1 MSFAPYWK
9 EKWALLSDPLVKEA
23 LQNLE
28 VKLLEYYPDVNLA
41 LVRETVDFAAR
52 KHGDQKRSSGEP
64 YIVHPIGV
72 SAILAE
78 LHLDL
83 DSVLTGILHDT
94 VEDTETTLDEIKEK
108 FGASVADLVDGV
120 TKISRIT
127 FRTNEEKQAEN
138 FRKMVVAMAKDLRVI
153 LVKLADRTHNMR
165 TLDHLPEKKRKLIAQ
180 ETLDIYS
187 PLAGRLG
194 IHWIKA
200 ELEDLC
206 LRHLKPDVYYRL
218 AQLVAKK
225 KSEREKYIEDVIAN
239 IEENLKEYGIKGSV
253 TGRPKHFYSIYKKME
268 SRNANTIDD
277 ILDIVAFRIVLDNIT
292 ECYKALGV
300 IHSVFKPIPGRFK
313 DYIAMPKPNNYQ
325 SLHTTVI
332 GPFGERMEV
341 QIRTQEMHQIAQS
354 GIAAHWKYKE
364 GRADIS
370 NQSKMEWLS
379 RLLDSQKT
387 LSDPTE
393 FLESVKL
400 DLYPGD
406 VFVFT
411 PKGEVKEFPHGSTP
425 LDFAYAVHTDVGH
438 RCTGAKI
445 NGKIVPLRY
454 RLRSGDVVEIL
465 TSATQHPGKD
475 WLKLVKTSR
484 AISKIRA
491 FLKHV
496 ERTKAK
502 QLGQEILE
510 REFRRFKTNL
520 DKLSKTTEMAKAI
533 RELGYKNLDDI
544 LVALGYGKLTP
555 REISKAVIA
564 PELLEKSTE
573 EKEQGF
579 LQKIIST
586 AMRKSEARNVVMVS
600 GMGDILIR
608 FAKCCHPI
616 PGDPILGFVT
626 RGRGVTVHHAACK
639 KALDSDNA
647 RRIDVGWTK
656 LPAPANSPKE
666 TKAPAV
672 PRRTVKVRVFCDD
685 QPGMLA
691 SMTQTISAQGVN
703 ISQASVRTMKDK
715 RALCVFEVLVT
726 GLDQLNKVISSL
738 ESKDGI
744 ISVERQKN

>member
-1 MSFAPYWK
+1 MVN
-9 EKWALLSDPLVKEA
+9 DPLVKEA
-23 LQNLE
+23 VQNLE
-28 VKLLEYYPDVNLA
+28 VKLLEYYPDVNMA
-41 LVRETVDFAAR
+41 LVREAVEFAAQ

-64 YIVHPIGV
+64 YIIHPIGV
-72 SAILAE
+72 AAILAE

-83 DSVLTGILHDT
+83 DSVITGILHDT
-94 VEDTETTLDEIKEK
+94 VEDTETSLEEIQKR
-108 FGASVADLVDGV
+108 FGQSVAELVDGV

-165 TLDHLPEKKRKLIAQ
+165 TLDYLPEKKRKLISQ

-206 LRHLKPDVYYRL
+206 LRHMKPEAYYKL

-225 KSEREKYIEDVIAN
+225 KSEREKYIDEVISN
-239 IEENLKEYGIKGSV
+239 IEENLREYGIKGTV

-268 SRNANTIDD
+268 SRNANNLED

-300 IHSVFKPIPGRFK
+300 IHSVYKPIPGRFK

-332 GPFGERMEV
+332 GPFNERMEV

-364 GRADIS
+364 GRADVS

-465 TSATQHPGKD
+465 TSASQHPGKD

-484 AISKIRA
+484 AISKIRV
-491 FLKHV
+491 FLKQV

-502 QLGQEILE
+502 QLGQEILA
-510 REFRRFKTNL
+510 REFRRYRTNL
-520 DKLSKTTEMAKAI
+520 DKVSNTTEMAKGI
-533 RELGYKNLDDI
+533 RDLGYKNLEEI

-555 REISKAVIA
+555 REISRAVLS
-564 PELLEKSTE
+564 PEELEKSGE
-573 EKEQGF
+573 EKEQKGF

-586 AMRKSEARNVVMVS
+586 AMRKSEARNVVMVT
-600 GMGDILIR
+600 GLGDVLIR

-626 RGRGVTVHHAACK
+626 RGRGVTVHHGACK

-647 RRIDVGWTK
+647 RRIDVAWT
-656 LPAPANSPKE
+656 PAPGSKGAAKE
-666 TKAPAV
+666 KDGKAPSAP
-672 PRRTVKVRVFCDD
+672 PRRSVKVRVVCED
-685 QPGMLA
+685 QSGMLA

-715 RALCVFEVLVT
+715 RAICVFEILVT
-726 GLDQLNKVISSL
+726 GVDQLNKVISSL
-738 ESKDGI
+738 EAKEGI

>member
-1 MSFAPYWK
+1 M
-9 EKWALLSDPLVKEA
+9 LSDQAVKEA
-23 LQNLE
+23 QQNLE
-28 VKLLEYYPDVNLA
+28 VRILEYYPDVNMNQIRQA
-41 LVRETVDFAAR
+41 VEFADS
-52 KHGDQKRSSGEP
+52 KHSDQRRSSGEP

-72 SAILAE
+72 ASILAE
-78 LHLDL
+78 LHLDM
-83 DSVLTGILHDT
+83 DSVITGILHDT
-94 VEDTETTLDEIKEK
+94 VEDTETSLDEIKEK
-108 FGASVADLVDGV
+108 FGAPVAELVDGV

-127 FRTNEEKQAEN
+127 FRTSEEKQAEN

-165 TLDHLPEKKRKLIAQ
+165 TLDYLPEKKRRIIAQ
-180 ETLDIYS
+180 ETLDIYA

-206 LRHLKPDVYYRL
+206 LRHLKPEVYYRL
-218 AQLVAKK
+218 AQLVSKK
-225 KSEREKYIEDVIAN
+225 KSEREKYIEDVIKN
-239 IEENLKEYGIKGSV
+239 IEENLREYGIKGAV
-253 TGRPKHFYSIYKKME
+253 TGRPKHFFSIYKKME
-268 SRNANTIDD
+268 ERNANTIED
-277 ILDIVAFRIVLDNIT
+277 IHDIVAFRIVLDNIT

-300 IHSVFKPIPGRFK
+300 IHAVYKPIPGRFK

-341 QIRTQEMHQIAQS
+341 QIRTLEMHQIAQS

-364 GRADIS
+364 GRADVS
-370 NQSKMEWLS
+370 NQSKMEWLA
-379 RLLDSQKT
+379 RLIDSQKT

-425 LDFAYAVHTDVGH
+425 LDFAYSVHSDVGN
-438 RCTGAKI
+438 RCVGAKI
-445 NGKIVPLRY
+445 NGKIVPLKY

-465 TSATQHPGKD
+465 TSPTQNPSKD

-491 FLKHV
+491 FLKLV

-502 QLGQEILE
+502 QLGEEILE
-510 REFRRFKTNL
+510 REFRRFRTNL
-520 DKLSKTTEMAKAI
+520 DKISKTTEMAQGI
-533 RELGYKNLDDI
+533 RELGYKTLED
-544 LVALGYGKLTP
+544 LVVAVGYGKLTA
-555 REISKAVIA
+555 RDVSKKVLA
-564 PELLEKSTE
+564 PEIVEGTE
-573 EKEQGF
+573 DSSEQKGF

-586 AMRKSEARNVVMVS
+586 AMRKSESRNAVMVT
-600 GMGDILIR
+600 GMGDVLIR

-647 RRIDVGWTK
+647 RRIEVGWTQQ
-656 LPAPANSPKE
+656 PAAAASADKKE
-666 TKAPAV
+666 AKGL
-672 PRRTVKVRVFCDD
+672 PRRSVKVRVFCDD
-685 QPGMLA
+685 TPGMLA

-715 RALCVFEVLVT
+715 KAVCVFEMLVT
-726 GLDQLNKVISSL
+726 GVDQLNKVISSL
-738 ESKDGI
+738 EAKEGI
-744 ISVERQKN
+744 ISVERQRN

>member
-1 MSFAPYWK
+1 
-9 EKWALLSDPLVKEA
+9 LQNDPAVKEA
-23 LQNLE
+23 VQNLE
-28 VKLLEYYPDVNLA
+28 LKLHEYYPDVNLP
-41 LVRETVDFAAR
+41 LVRQAIDFACE
-52 KHGDQKRSSGEP
+52 KHGEQRRSSGEP
-64 YIVHPIGV
+64 YIVHPISV
-72 SAILAE
+72 AALLAE

-83 DSVLTGILHDT
+83 DSIITGILHDT
-94 VEDTETTLDEIKEK
+94 VEDTETSLEEIAAK
-108 FGASVADLVDGV
+108 FGKPVAELVDGV

-127 FRTNEEKQAEN
+127 FRTSEEKQAEN

-180 ETLDIYS
+180 ETLDIYT

-206 LRHLKPDVYYRL
+206 LRYLKPEVYYRL

-225 KSEREKYIEDVIAN
+225 RSEREQYIEEVIKN
-239 IEENLKEYGIKGSV
+239 IEEHLKEYGIKGSV

-268 SRNANTIDD
+268 QRQANDLDD
-277 ILDIVAFRIVLDNIT
+277 IHDIVAFRIILDNIT

-300 IHSVFKPIPGRFK
+300 IHAVFKPIPGRFK

-332 GPFGERMEV
+332 GPYGERMEV
-341 QIRTQEMHQIAQS
+341 QIRTMEMHQIAQS

-364 GRADIS
+364 GRADVS
-370 NQSKMEWLS
+370 TQSKMEWLS
-379 RLLDSQKT
+379 RLLDSQKN

-425 LDFAYAVHTDVGH
+425 LDFAYAVHTDVGN

-465 TSATQHPGKD
+465 TSPGQHPSKD
-475 WLKLVKTSR
+475 WLKIVKTSK
-484 AISKIRA
+484 AIAKIRV
-491 FLKHV
+491 FLKQV
-496 ERTKAK
+496 ERNKAK
-502 QLGQEILE
+502 QLGEEILE
-510 REFRRFKTNL
+510 REFRRYRTNL
-520 DKLSKTTEMAKAI
+520 DRISNTTEMAQAI
-533 RELGYKNLDDI
+533 RELGYKNLEDI
-544 LVALGYGKLTP
+544 LVALGYGKVTA
-555 REISKAVIA
+555 RDVSRAVL
-564 PELLEKSTE
+564 PSSVVEKTTE
-573 EKEQGF
+573 EKEQKGF

-586 AMRKSEARNVVMVS
+586 AMRKSEARNAVMVS
-600 GMGDILIR
+600 GLGDVLIR

-616 PGDPILGFVT
+616 PGDPIVGFVT

-647 RRIDVGWTK
+647 RRIEVAWSGLPVAK
-656 LPAPANSPKE
+656 EGKPAPS
-666 TKAPAV
+666 
-672 PRRTVKVRVFCDD
+672 PRRSVKVRVFCED

-691 SMTQTISAQGVN
+691 SMTQTISQQNVN

-715 RALCVFEVLVT
+715 RAVCVFEILVT
-726 GLDQLNKVISSL
+726 GVEQLNKVISSL
-738 ESKDGI
+738 EAKDGI

>member
-1 MSFAPYWK
+1 M
-9 EKWALLSDPLVKEA
+9 LSDPAVREA
-23 LQNLE
+23 QQNLE
-28 VKLLEYYPDVNLA
+28 VKLLEYYPDVNLP
-41 LVRETVDFAAR
+41 LVRQAIEFADS
-52 KHGDQKRSSGEP
+52 KHGDQRRSSGEP
-64 YIVHPIGV
+64 YIVHPIHV
-72 SAILAE
+72 AAILAE

-83 DSVLTGILHDT
+83 DSILTGILHDT
-94 VEDTETTLDEIKEK
+94 VEDTETSLDDIAQK
-108 FGASVADLVDGV
+108 FGKPVSELVDGV

-127 FRTNEEKQAEN
+127 FRTSEEKQAEN

-165 TLDHLPEKKRKLIAQ
+165 TLDYLPEKKRKLIAQ

-194 IHWIKA
+194 IHWVKA

-206 LRHLKPDVYYRL
+206 LRYLKPEVYYKL
-218 AQLVAKK
+218 AQLIAKK
-225 KSEREKYIEDVIAN
+225 KSEREKYIEEVIKN
-239 IEENLKEYGIKGSV
+239 IEDNLKEYGIKGQV

-268 SRNANTIDD
+268 QRQANDLDD
-277 ILDIVAFRIVLDNIT
+277 IHDIVAFRIVLDNIT

-300 IHSVFKPIPGRFK
+300 IHSVKKPIPGRFK

-332 GPFGERMEV
+332 GPYGERMEA
-341 QIRTQEMHQIAQS
+341 QIRTLEMHQIAQS

-364 GRADIS
+364 GRADVS

-425 LDFAYAVHTDVGH
+425 LDFAYAVHSDVGH
-438 RCTGAKI
+438 RCVGAKI

-465 TSATQHPGKD
+465 TQPNQHPSKD
-475 WLKLVKTSR
+475 WLKIVKTSR

-491 FLKHV
+491 FLKQV
-496 ERTKAK
+496 ERNKAK
-502 QLGQEILE
+502 QLGEEILQ
-510 REFRRFKTNL
+510 REFRRYKTNL
-520 DKLSKTTEMAKAI
+520 EKQSKTHEMASAI
-533 RELGYKNLDDI
+533 RELGYKNLEDI
-544 LVALGYGKLTP
+544 LVALGYGKITA
-555 REISKAVIA
+555 RDISKAVIPA
-564 PELLEKSTE
+564 EQLEKPSE
-573 EKEQGF
+573 EKEQKGF

-586 AMRKSEARNVVMVS
+586 AMRKSEARNAVMVS
-600 GMGDILIR
+600 GLGDVLIR

-616 PGDPILGFVT
+616 PGDPIVGFVT

-647 RRIDVGWTK
+647 RRIEVAWTG
-656 LPAPANSPKE
+656 APVPPKE
-666 TKAPAV
+666 GAKAPGL
-672 PRRTVKVRVFCDD
+672 PRRSVKVRVFCDD

-691 SMTQTISAQGVN
+691 SMTQTISQQGVN

-715 RALCVFEVLVT
+715 RAVCVFEILVT
-726 GLDQLNKVISSL
+726 GVDQLNKVISSL
-738 ESKDGI
+738 EAKEGI

>member
-1 MSFAPYWK
+1 MIN
-9 EKWALLSDPLVKEA
+9 DPLVKEA
-23 LQNLE
+23 FQNLE
-28 VKLLEYYPDVNLA
+28 VKLLEYYPDANMA
-41 LVRETVDFAAR
+41 QVRAAVEFAAE
-52 KHGDQKRSSGEP
+52 KHEDQKRSSGEP

-83 DSVLTGILHDT
+83 DSIITGILHDT
-94 VEDTETTLDEIKEK
+94 VEDTETTLEEIEQK
-108 FGASVADLVDGV
+108 FGKSVAELVDGV

-206 LRHLKPDVYYRL
+206 LRHLKPEAYYKL
-218 AQLVAKK
+218 AQLVSKK
-225 KSEREKYIEDVIAN
+225 KSQREKYIEDVIKN
-239 IEENLKEYGIKGSV
+239 IEEHLTEYGIKGVV

-268 SRNANTIDD
+268 SRNSNTLDD
-277 ILDIVAFRIVLDNIT
+277 ILDIVAFRIILDNIT

-300 IHSVFKPIPGRFK
+300 IHAVYKPIPGRFK

-341 QIRTQEMHQIAQS
+341 QIRTHEMHQIAQS

-370 NQSKMEWLS
+370 NQNKMEWLS

-454 RLRSGDVVEIL
+454 RLRSGDVVEIM
-465 TSATQHPGKD
+465 TSPTQHPSKD

-484 AISKIRA
+484 AIAKIRV
-491 FLKHV
+491 FLKQV
-496 ERTKAK
+496 ERNKAK

-520 DKLSKTTEMAKAI
+520 DKVSNTPEMAKGI
-533 RELGYKNLDDI
+533 RDLGYKSLEDI
-544 LVALGYGKLTP
+544 LVGLGYGKLTA
-555 REISKAVIA
+555 RDISKAVLA
-564 PELLEKSTE
+564 PEILEKTSE
-573 EKEQGF
+573 EAETKGF
-579 LQKIIST
+579 LAKIIST
-586 AMRKSEARNVVMVS
+586 AMRKSESRNAVMVT
-600 GMGDILIR
+600 GLGDVLIR

-626 RGRGVTVHHAACK
+626 RGRGVTVHHASCK
-639 KALDSDNA
+639 KALESDNA
-647 RRIDVGWTK
+647 RRIEVAWTGVGTPTK
-656 LPAPANSPKE
+656 KDAKPAV
-666 TKAPAV
+666 V
-672 PRRTVKVRVFCDD
+672 PRRSVKVRVFCED

-715 RALCVFEVLVT
+715 RAVCVFEILVT
-726 GLDQLNKVISSL
+726 GVDQLAKVISSL
-738 ESKDGI
+738 EAKEGI
-744 ISVERQKN
+744 ISVERQKS

>member
-1 MSFAPYWK
+1 M
-9 EKWALLSDPLVKEA
+9 LSDPAVKEA
-23 LQNLE
+23 TQNLE
-28 VKLLEYYPDVNLA
+28 VRLLEYYPDANLA
-41 LVRETVDFAAR
+41 LVRQAIEFADA
-52 KHGDQKRSSGEP
+52 KHGDQRRSSGEP
-64 YIVHPIGV
+64 YIVHPINV
-72 SAILAE
+72 ATILAE

-83 DSVLTGILHDT
+83 DSVITGILHDT
-94 VEDTETTLDEIKEK
+94 VEDTETSLEEIKEK
-108 FGASVADLVDGV
+108 FGQAVSELVDGV

-127 FRTNEEKQAEN
+127 FRTSEEKQAEN

-153 LVKLADRTHNMR
+153 LVKLADRIHNMR
-165 TLDHLPEKKRKLIAQ
+165 TLDYLPEKKRKLISQ

-206 LRHLKPDVYYRL
+206 LRHLKPEVYYKL

-225 KSEREKYIEDVIAN
+225 KSEREKYIEEVIQN
-239 IEENLKEYGIKGSV
+239 IEESLKEYGIKGQV

-268 SRNANTIDD
+268 SRSSNTLDD
-277 ILDIVAFRIVLDNIT
+277 IHDIVAFRIILDNIT

-300 IHSVFKPIPGRFK
+300 IHAVFKPIPGRFK

-332 GPFGERMEV
+332 GPYGERMEV
-341 QIRTQEMHQIAQS
+341 QIRTHEMHQIAQS

-364 GRADIS
+364 GRADVS

-411 PKGEVKEFPHGSTP
+411 PKGEVKEFPHGSSP

-438 RCTGAKI
+438 HCVGAKI

-465 TSATQHPGKD
+465 TSTTQHPSKD

-491 FLKHV
+491 FLKQV

-502 QLGQEILE
+502 QLGEEILE
-510 REFRRFKTNL
+510 REFRRFKTT
-520 DKLSKTTEMAKAI
+520 LSKMTNTTEMAQAI
-533 RELGYKNLDDI
+533 RELGYRTLEDI
-544 LVALGYGKLTP
+544 LVALGYGKITAKD
-555 REISKAVIA
+555 IIKAVMPA
-564 PELLEKSTE
+564 EVVEKSVE
-573 EKEQGF
+573 EKEQKGF

-586 AMRKSEARNVVMVS
+586 AMRKSEARNVVMVT
-600 GMGDILIR
+600 GLGDVLIR

-626 RGRGVTVHHAACK
+626 RGRGVTVHHASCK

-647 RRIDVGWTK
+647 RRIEVAWTTAPGEKKDKDVK
-656 LPAPANSPKE
+656 EAPKG
-666 TKAPAV
+666 T
-672 PRRTVKVRVFCDD
+672 PRRSVKVRVFCED

-691 SMTQTISAQGVN
+691 SMTQTISSQGVN

-715 RALCVFEVLVT
+715 RAVCVFEILVT
-726 GLDQLNKVISSL
+726 GVDQLNKVISSL
-738 ESKDGI
+738 EAKEGI
-744 ISVERQKN
+744 ISVERQRN

>member
-1 MSFAPYWK
+1 M
-9 EKWALLSDPLVKEA
+9 LSDPAVKEA
-23 LQNLE
+23 IQNLE
-28 VKLLEYYPDVNLA
+28 LKLLEYYPDVNMP
-41 LVRETVDFAAR
+41 LVKQAIEFANE
-52 KHGDQKRSSGEP
+52 KHSEQRRSSGEP
-64 YIVHPIGV
+64 YIVHPISV
-72 SAILAE
+72 AAILAE

-83 DSVLTGILHDT
+83 DSIITGILHDT
-94 VEDTETTLDEIKEK
+94 VEDTETSLDDIAKI
-108 FGASVADLVDGV
+108 FGKAVAELVDGV

-127 FRTNEEKQAEN
+127 FRTSEEKQAEN

-165 TLDHLPEKKRKLIAQ
+165 TLDYLPEKKRKLIAQ

-194 IHWIKA
+194 IHWVKA

-206 LRHLKPDVYYRL
+206 LRYLKPEVYYKL
-218 AQLVAKK
+218 AQLIAKK
-225 KSEREKYIEDVIAN
+225 KSEREKYIEQVIKN

-268 SRNANTIDD
+268 QRNQNDLDD
-277 ILDIVAFRIVLDNIT
+277 IHDIVAFRIILDNIT

-300 IHSVFKPIPGRFK
+300 IHAAYKPIPGRFK

-332 GPFGERMEV
+332 GPYGERMEA
-341 QIRTQEMHQIAQS
+341 QIRTLEMHQIAQS

-364 GRADIS
+364 GRADVS

-425 LDFAYAVHTDVGH
+425 LDFAYAVHSDVGH

-465 TSATQHPGKD
+465 TSPSQNPSKD
-475 WLKLVKTSR
+475 WLKIVKTSR

-491 FLKHV
+491 FLKLV
-496 ERTKAK
+496 ERDKAK
-502 QLGQEILE
+502 HLGEEILQ
-510 REFRRFKTNL
+510 REFRRYKTNL
-520 DKLSKTTEMAKAI
+520 DKMSKTTEMAQAI
-533 RELGYKNLDDI
+533 RELGYKTLEDL
-544 LVALGYGKLTP
+544 LVGLGYGKITA
-555 REISKAVIA
+555 RDISRAVIPA
-564 PELLEKSTE
+564 EQLEKPSE
-573 EKEQGF
+573 EKEQKGF
-579 LQKIIST
+579 LQKIINT
-586 AMRKSEARNVVMVS
+586 AMRKSEARNAVMVS

-616 PGDPILGFVT
+616 PGDPIVGFVT

-647 RRIDVGWTK
+647 RRIEVEWTGNTSST
-656 LPAPANSPKE
+656 PTKE
-666 TKAPAV
+666 GKAPTP
-672 PRRTVKVRVFCDD
+672 PRRSVKVRVFCDD

-691 SMTQTISAQGVN
+691 SMTQTISQQGVN

-715 RALCVFEVLVT
+715 RAVCVFEILVT
-726 GLDQLNKVISSL
+726 GVDQLNKVISTL
-738 ESKDGI
+738 EAKEGI

>member
-1 MSFAPYWK
+1 LHADTAIK
-9 EKWALLSDPLVKEA
+9 DAV
-23 LQNLE
+23 QNLE
-28 VKLLEYYPDVNLA
+28 LKLLEYYPDVNMP
-41 LVRETVDFAAR
+41 LVRQAVEFASA
-52 KHGDQKRSSGEP
+52 KHGDQRRSSGEP

-72 SAILAE
+72 AALLAE

-83 DSVLTGILHDT
+83 DSVITGILHDT
-94 VEDTETTLDEIKEK
+94 VEDTETSLDEIKEK
-108 FGASVADLVDGV
+108 FGASVAELVDGV

-127 FRTNEEKQAEN
+127 FRTSEEKQAEN

-165 TLDHLPEKKRKLIAQ
+165 TLDYLPEKKRKIIAQ

-194 IHWIKA
+194 IHWVKA

-206 LRHLKPDVYYRL
+206 LRHLKPEVYYKL
-218 AQLVAKK
+218 AQTIAKK
-225 KSEREKYIEDVIAN
+225 KSEREKYTEEVIKN
-239 IEENLKEYGIKGSV
+239 IEEHLKEYGIKGMVS
-253 TGRPKHFYSIYKKME
+253 GRPKHFYSIFKKME
-268 SRNANTIDD
+268 SHNTSEIDD
-277 ILDIVAFRIVLDNIT
+277 IHDIVAFRIVLDNIT
-292 ECYKALGV
+292 ECYKGLGV
-300 IHSVFKPIPGRFK
+300 IHAVYKPIPGRFK

-332 GPFGERMEV
+332 GPYGERMEV
-341 QIRTQEMHQIAQS
+341 QIRTLEMHQIAQS

-364 GRADIS
+364 GRADVS

-438 RCTGAKI
+438 RCVGAKI

-465 TSATQHPGKD
+465 TSPTQHPSKD

-484 AISKIRA
+484 AIAKIRA
-491 FLKHV
+491 FLKQI

-502 QLGQEILE
+502 QLGEEILE
-510 REFRRFKTNL
+510 REFRRHKTNL
-520 DKLSKTTEMAKAI
+520 TKMSNTTEMAQAI
-533 RELGYKNLDDI
+533 RHLGYKNLEDI
-544 LVALGYGKLTP
+544 LVSLGYGKITS
-555 REISKAVIA
+555 RDIAKAVIA
-564 PELLEKSTE
+564 PEVLEKAAD
-573 EKEQGF
+573 EKEQKGF

-586 AMRKSEARNVVMVS
+586 AMRKSESRNAVMVS
-600 GMGDILIR
+600 GLGDVLIR

-626 RGRGVTVHHAACK
+626 RGRGVTVHHGACK

-647 RRIDVGWTK
+647 RRIDVAWVGA
-656 LPAPANSPKE
+656 APAKE
-666 TKAPAV
+666 GKPS
-672 PRRTVKVRVFCDD
+672 PRRSVKMRVFCED

-691 SMTQTISAQGVN
+691 SMTQTTSAQGVN
-703 ISQASVRTMKDK
+703 ISQASVRTMKDR
-715 RALCVFEVLVT
+715 RAVCVFEILVT
-726 GLDQLNKVISSL
+726 GVEQLNKVISTL

-744 ISVERQKN
+744 ISVERQKS

>member
-1 MSFAPYWK
+1 
-9 EKWALLSDPLVKEA
+9 LLSDPLVKEA
-23 LQNLE
+23 FQHLE
-28 VKLLEYYPDVNLA
+28 FKLLEYYPDVNMA
-41 LVRETVDFAAR
+41 KVREAVEFAASR
-52 KHGDQKRSSGEP
+52 HGDQKRSSGDP

-94 VEDTETTLDEIKEK
+94 VEDTDTTFEDIEHR
-108 FGASVADLVDGV
+108 FGRQVADLVDGV

-165 TLDHLPEKKRKLIAQ
+165 TLDYLPEKKRKLIAQ

-206 LRHLKPDVYYRL
+206 LRHLKPEIYYKL

-225 KSEREKYIEDVIAN
+225 KSEREKYIEGVIRN
-239 IEENLKEYGIKGSV
+239 IEDNMKEYGIRGQV

-268 SRNANTIDD
+268 MHNTSTLDD
-277 ILDIVAFRIVLDNIT
+277 IHDIVAFRMVLDNIT

-300 IHSVFKPIPGRFK
+300 IHSVYKPIPGRFK

-332 GPFGERMEV
+332 GPFNERMEV

-364 GRADIS
+364 GRADVS

-387 LSDPTE
+387 LTDPAE

-411 PKGEVKEFPHGSTP
+411 PNGDVKEFPHGSTP
-425 LDFAYAVHTDVGH
+425 LDFAYSVHTDVGH
-438 RCTGAKI
+438 RCVGAKI
-445 NGKIVPLRY
+445 NSKIVPLKY

-465 TSATQHPGKD
+465 TSANQHPSKD

-491 FLKHV
+491 FLKQV

-502 QLGQEILE
+502 QFGHEILE
-510 REFRRFKTNL
+510 KEFRRFKTNL
-520 DKLSKTTEMAKAI
+520 EKISNTPEMAKAT
-533 RELGYKNLDDI
+533 RDMGFKTHEDL
-544 LVALGYGKLTP
+544 LVAIGYGKITA

-564 PELLEKSTE
+564 PEVLERGPQE
-573 EKEQGF
+573 GEQKGF
-579 LQKIIST
+579 LQKIISK
-586 AMRKSEARNVVMVS
+586 AVRKSEARNVVMVS
-600 GMGDILIR
+600 GMGDVLIR

-626 RGRGVTVHHAACK
+626 RGRGVTVHHGACP
-639 KALDSDNA
+639 KALDSDND
-647 RRIDVGWTK
+647 RRIDVAWTGV
-656 LPAPANSPKE
+656 APAVTKDGPPKG
-666 TKAPAV
+666 V
-672 PRRTVKVRVFCDD
+672 PRRTVKVRVLCDD

-691 SMTQTISAQGVN
+691 SMTQTISTQGVN
-703 ISQASVRTMKDK
+703 ISQASVRTLKDNK
-715 RALCVFEVLVT
+715 ALCVFEVLVT
-726 GLDQLNKVISSL
+726 GLDQLQKVISSL

>member
-1 MSFAPYWK
+1 
-9 EKWALLSDPLVKEA
+9 LLSDPAVKEA
-23 LQNLE
+23 QQNLE
-28 VKLLEYYPDVNLA
+28 RKLLEYYPDVNLP
-41 LVRETVDFAAR
+41 LVRQAIEFADA
-52 KHGDQKRSSGEP
+52 KHGDQRRSSGEP
-64 YIVHPIGV
+64 YIVHPINV
-72 SAILAE
+72 AAILAE

-83 DSVLTGILHDT
+83 DSILTGILHDT
-94 VEDTETTLDEIKEK
+94 VEDTDTTTEEIAKL
-108 FGASVADLVDGV
+108 FGKPVSELVDGV

-127 FRTNEEKQAEN
+127 FRTSEEKQAEN

-165 TLDHLPEKKRKLIAQ
+165 TLEYLPEKKRKLISQ

-194 IHWIKA
+194 IHWVKA

-206 LRHLKPDVYYRL
+206 LRYLKPEIYYKL
-218 AQLVAKK
+218 AQLIAKK
-225 KSEREKYIEDVIAN
+225 KSEREKYIDEVIKN
-239 IEENLKEYGIKGSV
+239 IEDNLKEYGIRASV

-268 SRNANTIDD
+268 QRQANDLDD
-277 ILDIVAFRIVLDNIT
+277 IHDIVAFRIVVDNIT

-300 IHSVFKPIPGRFK
+300 IHSVYKPIPGRFK
-313 DYIAMPKPNNYQ
+313 DYVAMPKPNNYQ

-332 GPFGERMEV
+332 GPYGERMEA
-341 QIRTQEMHQIAQS
+341 QIRTFEMHQIAQS

-364 GRADIS
+364 GRADVS

-425 LDFAYAVHTDVGH
+425 LDFAYAVHSDVGH

-465 TSATQHPGKD
+465 TQPNQHPSKD
-475 WLKLVKTSR
+475 WLKIVKTSR

-491 FLKHV
+491 FLKLI
-496 ERTKAK
+496 ERDKAK
-502 QLGQEILE
+502 QLGEEILG
-510 REFRRFKTNL
+510 REFRRYKTNL
-520 DKLSKTTEMAKAI
+520 DKQSKTTEMATAI
-533 RELGYKNLDDI
+533 RDLGYKNLEDI
-544 LVALGYGKLTP
+544 LVGLGYGKLTA
-555 REISKAVIA
+555 RDISKAVIPA
-564 PELLEKSTE
+564 AELEKPE
-573 EKEQGF
+573 EKIEKGF

-586 AMRKSEARNVVMVS
+586 AMRKSEARNAVMVT

-626 RGRGVTVHHAACK
+626 RGRGVTVHHAACP
-639 KALDSDNA
+639 KALDSDND
-647 RRIDVGWTK
+647 RRIEVAWTGGTPATK
-656 LPAPANSPKE
+656 EGKVPAP
-666 TKAPAV
+666 
-672 PRRTVKVRVFCDD
+672 PRRSVKVRVFCDD

-715 RALCVFEVLVT
+715 RAVCVFEILVT
-726 GLDQLNKVISSL
+726 GVDQLNKVISTL
-738 ESKDGI
+738 EAKEGI

>member
-1 MSFAPYWK
+1 
-9 EKWALLSDPLVKEA
+9 
-23 LQNLE
+23 
-28 VKLLEYYPDVNLA
+28 
-41 LVRETVDFAAR
+41 VDFAAR

-72 SAILAE
+72 AAILAE

-94 VEDTETTLDEIKEK
+94 VEDTETSLEEIKSR
-108 FGASVADLVDGV
+108 FGESVAELVDGV

-153 LVKLADRTHNMR
+153 LVKLADRIHNMR
-165 TLDHLPEKKRKLIAQ
+165 TLDYLPEKKRKLIAQ

-194 IHWIKA
+194 IHWVKA

-206 LRHLKPDVYYRL
+206 LRHMKPEVYYKL

-225 KSEREKYIEDVIAN
+225 KSEREKYIEEVIGS
-239 IEENLKEYGIKGSV
+239 IEEHLKEYGIKGMV

-268 SRNANTIDD
+268 SRNANNIDD

-300 IHSVFKPIPGRFK
+300 IHSVYKPIPGRFK

-364 GRADIS
+364 GRADVS

-465 TSATQHPGKD
+465 TAPSQHPGKD

-484 AISKIRA
+484 AIAKIRA
-491 FLKHV
+491 FLKQV

-520 DKLSKTTEMAKAI
+520 EKMSNTTEMAKGI
-533 RELGYKNLDDI
+533 RELGYKSLEDI
-544 LVALGYGKLTP
+544 LVALGYGKLTA
-555 REISKAVIA
+555 RDISKAVIA
-564 PELLEKSTE
+564 PEILEKSAE
-573 EKEQGF
+573 EKEQKGF
-579 LQKIIST
+579 LAKIIST
-586 AMRKSEARNVVMVS
+586 AMRKSESRNVVMVS
-600 GMGDILIR
+600 GLGDVLIR

-647 RRIDVGWTK
+647 RRIDVAWTAIPGATK
-656 LPAPANSPKE
+656 GKDKDKEAKPAPA
-666 TKAPAV
+666 
-672 PRRTVKVRVFCDD
+672 PRRSVKVRVFCED

-703 ISQASVRTMKDK
+703 ISQASVRTMKDR

-726 GLDQLNKVISSL
+726 GVDQLAKVISSL
-738 ESKDGI
+738 ESKEGI

>member
-1 MSFAPYWK
+1 MN
-9 EKWALLSDPLVKEA
+9 DPLVKEA
-23 LQNLE
+23 FQNLE
-28 VKLLEYYPDVNLA
+28 VKLLEYYPDANMA
-41 LVRETVDFAAR
+41 KVRAAVEFATE

-72 SAILAE
+72 AAILAE

-83 DSVLTGILHDT
+83 DSIITGVLHDT
-94 VEDTETTLDEIKEK
+94 VEDTETSLDEIEK
-108 FGASVADLVDGV
+108 QFGKSVAELVDGV

-206 LRHLKPDVYYRL
+206 LRHLKPEAYYKL

-225 KSEREKYIEDVIAN
+225 KSQREKYIEDVIKN
-239 IEENLKEYGIKGSV
+239 IEEHLTEYGIKGVV

-268 SRNANTIDD
+268 SRNSNTLDD
-277 ILDIVAFRIVLDNIT
+277 ILDIVAFRIILDNIT

-300 IHSVFKPIPGRFK
+300 IHAVYKPIPGRFK

-341 QIRTQEMHQIAQS
+341 QIRTHEMHQIAQS

-370 NQSKMEWLS
+370 NQNKMEWLS

-411 PKGEVKEFPHGSTP
+411 PRGEVKEFPHGSTP

-454 RLRSGDVVEIL
+454 RLRSGDVVEIM
-465 TSATQHPGKD
+465 TSPTQHPSKD

-484 AISKIRA
+484 AISKIRV
-491 FLKHV
+491 FLKQV
-496 ERTKAK
+496 ERNKAK

-510 REFRRFKTNL
+510 REFRRYKTNL
-520 DKLSKTTEMAKAI
+520 DKVSNTPEMAKGI
-533 RELGYKNLDDI
+533 RDLGYKSLEDI
-544 LVALGYGKLTP
+544 LVALGYGKLTAKD
-555 REISKAVIA
+555 ISKAVLA
-564 PELLEKSTE
+564 PEILEKSTE
-573 EKEQGF
+573 EAETKGF
-579 LQKIIST
+579 LAKIIST
-586 AMRKSEARNVVMVS
+586 AMRKSEGRNAVMVT
-600 GMGDILIR
+600 GLGDVLIR

-616 PGDPILGFVT
+616 PGDPIVGFVT
-626 RGRGVTVHHAACK
+626 RGRGVTVHHASCK
-639 KALDSDNA
+639 KALESDNA
-647 RRIDVGWTK
+647 RRIEVAWTTATSSAK
-656 LPAPANSPKE
+656 KDAKPA
-666 TKAPAV
+666 TL
-672 PRRTVKVRVFCDD
+672 PRRSVKVRVFCED

-715 RALCVFEVLVT
+715 RAICVFEILVT
-726 GLDQLNKVISSL
+726 GVDQLSKVISSL
-738 ESKDGI
+738 EAKEGI
-744 ISVERQKN
+744 ISVERQKS

>member
-1 MSFAPYWK
+1 
-9 EKWALLSDPLVKEA
+9 LLTEPLVKEA
-23 LQNLE
+23 VQNLE
-28 VKLLEYYPDVNLA
+28 VRLLEYYPDVDMQ
-41 LVRETVDFAAR
+41 LVRSAVEFAAA

-72 SAILAE
+72 ASILAE

-83 DSVLTGILHDT
+83 DSVITGILHDT
-94 VEDTETTLDEIKEK
+94 VEDTETSLEEIEK
-108 FGASVADLVDGV
+108 RFGKAVAELVDGV

-165 TLDHLPEKKRKLIAQ
+165 TLDYLPEKKRKLIAQ

-194 IHWIKA
+194 IHWVKA

-206 LRHLKPDVYYRL
+206 LRHMKPEAYYKL
-218 AQLVAKK
+218 AQLIAKK
-225 KSEREKYIEDVIAN
+225 KSEREKYIEDVISG
-239 IEENLKEYGIKGSV
+239 IEEHLREYGIKGTV

-268 SRNANTIDD
+268 SRNANDLDD
-277 ILDIVAFRIVLDNIT
+277 ILDIVAFRIILDNIT

-300 IHSVFKPIPGRFK
+300 IHSVYKPIPGRFK

-364 GRADIS
+364 GRADVS

-379 RLLDSQKT
+379 RLLDSQMT

-454 RLRSGDVVEIL
+454 RLRSGDVVEII
-465 TSATQHPGKD
+465 TSPNQHPSKD

-491 FLKHV
+491 FLKQV

-520 DKLSKTTEMAKAI
+520 DKMSNTSEMAKGI
-533 RELGYKNLDDI
+533 RDLGYKSLEDI
-544 LVALGYGKLTP
+544 LVALGYGKLTAKD
-555 REISKAVIA
+555 ISRAVIA
-564 PELLEKSTE
+564 PEVLEKSVE
-573 EKEQGF
+573 EKEQKSF
-579 LQKIIST
+579 LAKIIST

-600 GMGDILIR
+600 GLGDVLIR

-626 RGRGVTVHHAACK
+626 RGRGVTVHHASCK

-647 RRIDVGWTK
+647 RRIEVAWTVSPGAQPK
-656 LPAPANSPKE
+656 DTKPAFS
-666 TKAPAV
+666 
-672 PRRTVKVRVFCDD
+672 PRRSVKVRVFCED

-691 SMTQTISAQGVN
+691 SMTQTISSQGVN

-715 RALCVFEVLVT
+715 RALCVFEILVT
-726 GLDQLNKVISSL
+726 GVDQLNKVISSL
-738 ESKDGI
+738 EAKEGI
-744 ISVERQKN
+744 ISVERQRN

>member
-1 MSFAPYWK
+1 M
-9 EKWALLSDPLVKEA
+9 LNDPLVKEA
-23 LQNLE
+23 IQNLE
-28 VKLLEYYPDVNLA
+28 VRLLEYYPDVNMA
-41 LVRETVDFAAR
+41 KVREAVEFATV
-52 KHGDQKRSSGEP
+52 KHGDQRRSSGEP

-72 SAILAE
+72 SSILAE

-83 DSVLTGILHDT
+83 DSILTGILHDT
-94 VEDTETTLDEIKEK
+94 VEDTETTLAELEQR
-108 FGASVADLVDGV
+108 FGKAVAELVDGV

-127 FRTNEEKQAEN
+127 FRTSEEKQAEN

-187 PLAGRLG
+187 PLAARLG

-206 LRHLKPDVYYRL
+206 LRHLKPEAYYKL

-225 KSEREKYIEDVIAN
+225 KSEREKYIDEVISN
-239 IEENLKEYGIKGSV
+239 IEENLTEYGIKGQV

-268 SRNANTIDD
+268 TQSSDTLDD
-277 ILDIVAFRIVLDNIT
+277 IHDIVAFRMVLDNIT

-300 IHSVFKPIPGRFK
+300 IHSVYKPIPGRFK

-332 GPFGERMEV
+332 GPYGERMEV
-341 QIRTQEMHQIAQS
+341 QIRTEEMHQIAQS

-364 GRADIS
+364 GRADVS

-379 RLLDSQKT
+379 RLMDSQKT
-387 LSDPTE
+387 LTDPTE

-425 LDFAYAVHTDVGH
+425 LDFAYAVHSDVGN
-438 RCTGAKI
+438 RCVGAKI

-465 TSATQHPGKD
+465 TSNTQHPSKD

-484 AISKIRA
+484 AISKIRV
-491 FLKHV
+491 FLKQV

-520 DKLSKTTEMAKAI
+520 EKESKTTQMAQAI
-533 RELGYKNLDDI
+533 RDLGYRTLEDI
-544 LVALGYGKLTP
+544 LVGLGYGKITA
-555 REISKAVIA
+555 REISRAVLTAEVVDKAA
-564 PELLEKSTE
+564 E
-573 EKEQGF
+573 EKEQKGF

-586 AMRKSEARNVVMVS
+586 AMRKSESRNAVMVT
-600 GMGDILIR
+600 GLGDVLIR

-616 PGDPILGFVT
+616 PGDPIVGFVT
-626 RGRGVTVHHAACK
+626 RGRGVTVHHGSCK

-647 RRIDVGWTK
+647 RRIEVAWTGVSTK
-656 LPAPANSPKE
+656 DAAGKEVAP
-666 TKAPAV
+666 KAP
-672 PRRTVKVRVFCDD
+672 PRRSVKVRVFCED

-703 ISQASVRTMKDK
+703 ITQASVRTMKDK
-715 RALCVFEVLVT
+715 RAVCVFEILVT
-726 GLDQLNKVISSL
+726 GVDQLNKVISTL
-738 ESKDGI
+738 EAKDGI
-744 ISVERQKN
+744 ISVERQKS

>member
-1 MSFAPYWK
+1 M
-9 EKWALLSDPLVKEA
+9 LSDPAVKEA
-23 LQNLE
+23 QQNLE
-28 VKLLEYYPDVNLA
+28 VKLLEYYPDVNLP
-41 LVRETVDFAAR
+41 LVRQAIEFADA
-52 KHGDQKRSSGEP
+52 KHSDQRRSSGEP
-64 YIVHPIGV
+64 YIVHPINV
-72 SAILAE
+72 AAILAE

-83 DSVLTGILHDT
+83 DSILTGILHDT
-94 VEDTETTLDEIKEK
+94 VEDTETSLDELASK
-108 FGASVADLVDGV
+108 FGKPVSELVDGV

-127 FRTNEEKQAEN
+127 FRTSEEKQAEN

-165 TLDHLPEKKRKLIAQ
+165 TLDYLPEKKRKLIAQ

-194 IHWIKA
+194 IHWVKA

-206 LRHLKPDVYYRL
+206 LRYLKPEVYYKL
-218 AQLVAKK
+218 AQLIAKK
-225 KSEREKYIEDVIAN
+225 KGEREKYIEEVIRN
-239 IEENLKEYGIKGSV
+239 IEDNLKEYGIKGQV

-268 SRNANTIDD
+268 QRQANDLDD
-277 ILDIVAFRIVLDNIT
+277 IHDIVAFRIVLDNIT

-300 IHSVFKPIPGRFK
+300 IHSVYKPIPGRFK

-332 GPFGERMEV
+332 GPYGERMEA
-341 QIRTQEMHQIAQS
+341 QIRTLEMHQIAQS

-364 GRADIS
+364 GRADVS

-387 LSDPTE
+387 LSDPNE

-400 DLYPGD
+400 DLDPGD

-411 PKGEVKEFPHGSTP
+411 PKGEVKEFPHGATP
-425 LDFAYAVHTDVGH
+425 LDFAYAVHSDVGH

-465 TSATQHPGKD
+465 TQPNQHPSKD
-475 WLKLVKTSR
+475 WLKIVKTSR
-484 AISKIRA
+484 AISKIRV
-491 FLKHV
+491 FLKQV
-496 ERTKAK
+496 ERNKAK
-502 QLGQEILE
+502 QLGEEILQ
-510 REFRRFKTNL
+510 REFRRYKTTL
-520 DKLSKTTEMAKAI
+520 DKQSKTHEMAQAI
-533 RELGYKNLDDI
+533 RELGYKTLEDI
-544 LVALGYGKLTP
+544 LVALGYGKITA
-555 REISKAVIA
+555 RDISKAVIPA
-564 PELLEKSTE
+564 EQLDKPSDEKS
-573 EKEQGF
+573 QPGF

-586 AMRKSEARNVVMVS
+586 AMRKSEARNAVMVS

-616 PGDPILGFVT
+616 PGDPIVGFVT

-639 KALDSDNA
+639 KALDTDND
-647 RRIDVGWTK
+647 RRIEVSWTGAP
-656 LPAPANSPKE
+656 LPPKE
-666 TKAPAV
+666 GAKAPGV
-672 PRRTVKVRVFCDD
+672 PRRSVKVRVFCDD

-691 SMTQTISAQGVN
+691 SMTQTISQQGVN

-715 RALCVFEVLVT
+715 RAVCVFEILVT
-726 GLDQLNKVISSL
+726 GVDQLNKVISSL
-738 ESKDGI
+738 EAKEGI

>member
-1 MSFAPYWK
+1 
-9 EKWALLSDPLVKEA
+9 LLSDPAVKEA
-23 LQNLE
+23 VQNLE
-28 VKLLEYYPDVNLA
+28 LRLMEYYPDVDMG
-41 LVRETVDFAAR
+41 LVRQAVEFAAT
-52 KHGDQKRSSGEP
+52 KHGDQRRSSGEP

-83 DSVLTGILHDT
+83 DSILTGILHDT
-94 VEDTETTLDEIKEK
+94 VEDTETSLEELSQR
-108 FGASVADLVDGV
+108 FGPSVAELVDGV

-127 FRTNEEKQAEN
+127 FRTSEEKQAEN

-165 TLDHLPEKKRKLIAQ
+165 TLGYLPEKKRKLIAQ

-206 LRHLKPDVYYRL
+206 LRYLKPEVYYKL

-225 KSEREKYIEDVIAN
+225 KSEREKYIDEVIKN
-239 IEENLKEYGIKGSV
+239 IEDHLKEYGIKGSV

-277 ILDIVAFRIVLDNIT
+277 IHDIVAFRIVLDNIT

-300 IHSVFKPIPGRFK
+300 IHAVFKPIPGRFK

-332 GPFGERMEV
+332 GPYGERMEV
-341 QIRTQEMHQIAQS
+341 QIRTQEMQQIAQS

-364 GRADIS
+364 GRADVS

-425 LDFAYAVHTDVGH
+425 LDFAYAVHTDVGN
-438 RCTGAKI
+438 RCVGAKI

-465 TSATQHPGKD
+465 TSPTQHPSKD

-491 FLKHV
+491 FLKQV

-502 QLGQEILE
+502 QLGEEILE
-510 REFRRFKTNL
+510 REFRRFRTSL
-520 DKLSKTTEMAKAI
+520 DRISKTPEMAQAT
-533 RELGYKNLDDI
+533 RDLGYRSHEDLV
-544 LVALGYGKLTP
+544 VALGYGKLTP
-555 REISKAVIA
+555 RDVSKKVIA
-564 PELLEKSTE
+564 PEVIEKSSE
-573 EKEQGF
+573 EKEQKGF

-586 AMRKSEARNVVMVS
+586 AVRKSEARNVVMVS
-600 GMGDILIR
+600 GLDDVLIR

-616 PGDPILGFVT
+616 PGDSIVGFVT

-647 RRIDVGWTK
+647 RRIDVAW
-656 LPAPANSPKE
+656 APGTAAAPKE
-666 TKAPAV
+666 GKPT
-672 PRRTVKVRVFCDD
+672 PRRSVKVRVFCDD

-691 SMTQTISAQGVN
+691 SMTQTISSQGVN
-703 ISQASVRTMKDK
+703 ISQASVRTMKDN
-715 RALCVFEVLVT
+715 RAVCVFEILVT
-726 GLDQLNKVISSL
+726 GVDQLNKVISSL
-738 ESKDGI
+738 EAKDGI
-744 ISVERQKN
+744 VSVERQRN

>member
-1 MSFAPYWK
+1 MN
-9 EKWALLSDPLVKEA
+9 DPLVKEA
-23 LQNLE
+23 YQNLE
-28 VKLLEYYPDVNLA
+28 VKLLEYYPDVNMA
-41 LVRETVDFAAR
+41 KVRAAVDFAAE

-83 DSVLTGILHDT
+83 DSILTGILHDT
-94 VEDTETTLDEIKEK
+94 VEDTETSLEEIEQK
-108 FGASVADLVDGV
+108 FGKSVAELVDGV

-206 LRHLKPDVYYRL
+206 LRHLKPEAYYKL

-225 KSEREKYIEDVIAN
+225 KSQREKYIDDVIKN
-239 IEENLKEYGIKGSV
+239 IEENLNEYGIKGTV

-268 SRNANTIDD
+268 SRNANSLDD
-277 ILDIVAFRIVLDNIT
+277 ILDIVAFRIILDNIT

-300 IHSVFKPIPGRFK
+300 VHAVYKPIPGRFK

-341 QIRTQEMHQIAQS
+341 QVRTQEMHQIAQS

-364 GRADIS
+364 GRADLS
-370 NQSKMEWLS
+370 NQNKMEWLS
-379 RLLDSQKT
+379 RLLDSQKN

-425 LDFAYAVHTDVGH
+425 LDFAYAVHTDVGN

-454 RLRSGDVVEIL
+454 RLRSGDVVEIT
-465 TSATQHPGKD
+465 TSPTQHPSKD

-484 AISKIRA
+484 AIAKIRF
-491 FLKHV
+491 FLKQV

-510 REFRRFKTNL
+510 REFRRYKTNL
-520 DKLSKTTEMAKAI
+520 DKVSNTPEMAKGI
-533 RELGYKNLDDI
+533 RELGYKSLEDI
-544 LVALGYGKLTP
+544 LVGLGYGKLTA
-555 REISKAVIA
+555 RDISRMVLA
-564 PELLEKSTE
+564 PEVLEKTTE
-573 EKEQGF
+573 EAETKGF
-579 LQKIIST
+579 LAKIIST
-586 AMRKSEARNVVMVS
+586 AMRKSEARNAVMVS
-600 GMGDILIR
+600 GLGDVLIR

-626 RGRGVTVHHAACK
+626 RGRGVTVHHASCK
-639 KALDSDNA
+639 KALESDNA
-647 RRIDVGWTK
+647 RRIEVAWTGPGVVAK
-656 LPAPANSPKE
+656 KDAKPA
-666 TKAPAV
+666 TL
-672 PRRTVKVRVFCDD
+672 PRRSVKVRVFCED

-715 RALCVFEVLVT
+715 RAICVFEVLVT
-726 GLDQLNKVISSL
+726 GVDQLAKVISSL
-738 ESKDGI
+738 ESKEGI
-744 ISVERQKN
+744 ISVERQKS

>member
-1 MSFAPYWK
+1 M
-9 EKWALLSDPLVKEA
+9 LSDPAVKEA
-23 LQNLE
+23 QQNLE
-28 VKLLEYYPDVNLA
+28 VKLLEYYPDVNLP
-41 LVRETVDFAAR
+41 LVRQAIEFADA
-52 KHGDQKRSSGEP
+52 KHSDQRRSSGEP
-64 YIVHPIGV
+64 YIVHPISV
-72 SAILAE
+72 AAILAE

-83 DSVLTGILHDT
+83 DSILTGILHDT
-94 VEDTETTLDEIKEK
+94 VEDTDTSLEELAEK
-108 FGASVADLVDGV
+108 FGKPVSELVDGV

-127 FRTNEEKQAEN
+127 FRTSEEKQAEN

-165 TLDHLPEKKRKLIAQ
+165 TLDYLPEKKRKLIAQ

-194 IHWIKA
+194 IHWVKA

-206 LRHLKPDVYYRL
+206 LRYLKPEVYYKL
-218 AQLVAKK
+218 AQLIAKK
-225 KSEREKYIEDVIAN
+225 KSEREKYIDEVIKN
-239 IEENLKEYGIKGSV
+239 IEENLSEYGIKASV

-268 SRNANTIDD
+268 QRQANDLDD
-277 ILDIVAFRIVLDNIT
+277 IHDIVAFRIVVDNIT

-300 IHSVFKPIPGRFK
+300 IHSVYKPIPGRFK
-313 DYIAMPKPNNYQ
+313 DYVAMPKPNNYQ

-332 GPFGERMEV
+332 GPYGERMEA
-341 QIRTQEMHQIAQS
+341 QIRTLEMHQIAQS

-364 GRADIS
+364 GRADVS

-425 LDFAYAVHTDVGH
+425 LDFAYAVHSDVGH
-438 RCTGAKI
+438 RCMGAKI

-465 TSATQHPGKD
+465 TQPTQHPSKD
-475 WLKLVKTSR
+475 WLKIVKTSR

-491 FLKHV
+491 FLKV
-496 ERTKAK
+496 IERTKAK
-502 QLGQEILE
+502 QLGEEILQ
-510 REFRRFKTNL
+510 REFRRYKTNL
-520 DKLSKTTEMAKAI
+520 EKQSKTQEMAAAI
-533 RELGYKNLDDI
+533 RELGYKNLEDI
-544 LVALGYGKLTP
+544 LVGLGYGKITA
-555 REISKAVIA
+555 RDISKAVI
-564 PELLEKSTE
+564 PQEQLDKPSE
-573 EKEQGF
+573 EKEQKGF

-586 AMRKSEARNVVMVS
+586 AMRKSEARNAVMVS

-626 RGRGVTVHHAACK
+626 RGRGVTVHHASCK
-639 KALDSDNA
+639 KALDSDND
-647 RRIDVGWTK
+647 RRIEVAWTGG
-656 LPAPANSPKE
+656 APATKE
-666 TKAPAV
+666 GKVPLP
-672 PRRTVKVRVFCDD
+672 PRRSVKVRVFCDD

-715 RALCVFEVLVT
+715 RAVCVFEILVT
-726 GLDQLNKVISSL
+726 GVDQLNKVISTL
-738 ESKDGI
+738 ESKEGI

>member
-1 MSFAPYWK
+1 M
-9 EKWALLSDPLVKEA
+9 LSEPLVKEA
-23 LQNLE
+23 FQNLE
-28 VKLLEYYPDVNLA
+28 VKLLEYYPDVNMA
-41 LVRETVDFAAR
+41 LVKQAAEFAAI
-52 KHGDQKRSSGEP
+52 KHGNQKRSSGEP

-72 SAILAE
+72 AAILAE

-83 DSVLTGILHDT
+83 DSVLTGLLHDT
-94 VEDTETTLDEIKEK
+94 VEDTDTSLEEIAKI
-108 FGASVADLVDGV
+108 FGASVAELVDGV

-194 IHWIKA
+194 IHWVKA

-206 LRHLKPDVYYRL
+206 LRHLKPEAYYKL

-225 KSEREKYIEDVIAN
+225 KSEREKYIDEVIHN
-239 IEENLKEYGIKGSV
+239 IQENLKEYGIKGTV

-268 SRNANTIDD
+268 SRNANNLDD
-277 ILDIVAFRIVLDNIT
+277 ILDIVAFRIILDNIT

-300 IHSVFKPIPGRFK
+300 IHAVYKPIPGRFK
-313 DYIAMPKPNNYQ
+313 DYIAMPKTNNYQ

-364 GRADIS
+364 GRADVS

-379 RLLDSQKT
+379 RLIDSQKT

-438 RCTGAKI
+438 RCVGAKI
-445 NGKIVPLRY
+445 NNKIVPLRY

-465 TSATQHPGKD
+465 TSPNQHPGKD

-491 FLKHV
+491 FLKQV

-520 DKLSKTTEMAKAI
+520 DKMSNTTEMAKAI
-533 RELGYKNLDDI
+533 RELGYKNLEEI
-544 LVALGYGKLTP
+544 LVALGYGKLTAKD
-555 REISKAVIA
+555 ISRAVIA
-564 PELLEKSTE
+564 PEVLEKSAE
-573 EKEQGF
+573 EKEQKGF

-586 AMRKSEARNVVMVS
+586 AMRKSEARNAVMVS
-600 GMGDILIR
+600 GLGDVLIR

-647 RRIDVGWTK
+647 RRIEVAWTV
-656 LPAPANSPKE
+656 APSKE
-666 TKAPAV
+666 QKESKPVSAP
-672 PRRTVKVRVFCDD
+672 PRRSVKVRVFCED

-715 RALCVFEVLVT
+715 RAVCVFEILVT
-726 GLDQLNKVISSL
+726 GVDQLNKVISSL
-738 ESKDGI
+738 ESKEGI

>member
-1 MSFAPYWK
+1 MVAV
-9 EKWALLSDPLVKEA
+9 DPAVKEA
-23 LQNLE
+23 VQNLE
-28 VKLLEYYPDVNLA
+28 TKLLEYYPDVNLP
-41 LVRETVDFAAR
+41 LVRQAVEFATA
-52 KHGDQKRSSGEP
+52 KHGDQRRSSGEP

-72 SAILAE
+72 AALLAE

-94 VEDTETTLDEIKEK
+94 VEDTDTSLEEIKQK
-108 FGASVADLVDGV
+108 FGGSVAELVDGV

-127 FRTNEEKQAEN
+127 FRTSEEKQAEN

-165 TLDHLPEKKRKLIAQ
+165 TLDYLPEKKRKLIAQ

-194 IHWIKA
+194 IHWVKA

-206 LRHLKPDVYYRL
+206 LRHLKPEVYYKL

-225 KSEREKYIEDVIAN
+225 KSEREKYIEEVLKNVEDH
-239 IEENLKEYGIKGSV
+239 LKEYGIRGQVS
-253 TGRPKHFYSIYKKME
+253 GRPKHFYSIYKKME
-268 SRNANTIDD
+268 SRNANDIDD
-277 ILDIVAFRIVLDNIT
+277 IHDIVAFRIVLDNIT

-300 IHSVFKPIPGRFK
+300 IHSVYKPIPGRFK
-313 DYIAMPKPNNYQ
+313 DYIAMAKPNNYQ

-332 GPFGERMEV
+332 GPYNERMEV
-341 QIRTQEMHQIAQS
+341 QIRTLEMHQIAQS

-364 GRADIS
+364 GRADVS
-370 NQSKMEWLS
+370 NQNKMEWLS

-387 LSDPTE
+387 LTDPTE

-438 RCTGAKI
+438 RCVGAKI

-484 AISKIRA
+484 AIAKIRA
-491 FLKHV
+491 FLKHI

-502 QLGQEILE
+502 QMGEEILA
-510 REFRRFKTNL
+510 REFRRFKTNWE
-520 DKLSKTTEMAKAI
+520 KVSKSPEMAQAI
-533 RELGYKNLDDI
+533 RGLGYRNHEEI
-544 LVALGYGKLTP
+544 LVALGYGKLTA

-564 PELLEKSTE
+564 PELLEKQGE
-573 EKEQGF
+573 EKEQKGF

-586 AMRKSEARNVVMVS
+586 AMRKSEARNAVMVT
-600 GMGDILIR
+600 GLGDVLIR

-626 RGRGVTVHHAACK
+626 RGRGVTVHHASCK

-647 RRIDVGWTK
+647 RRIDVAWTGVA
-656 LPAPANSPKE
+656 APTKDKEGKESAPK
-666 TKAPAV
+666 PS
-672 PRRTVKVRVFCDD
+672 PRRSVKVRVFCED

-691 SMTQTISAQGVN
+691 SMTQTISSQGVN
-703 ISQASVRTMKDK
+703 ISQASVRTMKDR
-715 RALCVFEVLVT
+715 RAVCVFEILVT
-726 GLDQLNKVISSL
+726 GVEQLNKVINSL
-738 ESKDGI
+738 EAKDGI
-744 ISVERQKN
+744 ISVERQKS